1 MNNNFKREPN
11 FWIKGKLEQRKFYDI
26 KLNRSTNIWTFIL
39 GLLLAVI
46 IILPFGLM
54 IYQYLIIYGY
64 NLRIFIVYLL
74 LIWIGLMFF
83 NALSNYFTVK
93 LAQSASKEMI
103 NLQQI
108 NANYIFWYQL
118 LNIGFGLIT
127 LFLLIFFGINVIGA
141 L

>member
-1 MNNNFKREPN
+1 MNNKFNKEPN
-11 FWIKGKLEQRKFYDI
+11 FWIKGKLEQRKFYEI
-26 KLNRSTNIWTFIL
+26 KLKRSTNIGTFIF

-64 NLRIFIVYLL
+64 NLRIFIAYLL
-74 LIWIGLMFF
+74 LIWLGLMLF

-93 LAQSASKEMI
+93 LAQAASKEMI
-103 NLQQI
+103 NLQEI

-127 LFLLIFFGINVIGA
+127 LFLLVFFGINVLGA